1 MHYLR
6 DRALNLSRIKPNWE
20 NGVIASD
27 SPNKT
32 FCMAP
37 WTHTY
42 ISPQSERRMC
52 CASREEHMF
61 QKQYIDASNDKSTGK
76 FKDSGT
82 IQDYKPVS
90 LEEHWNS
97 EYMKDIRKRLM
108 AGETIPQCA
117 VCNDSILSQSTY
129 RAWFTGRLFKDYI
142 DRAFEETDDTGHTT
156 MQPISFDYRVSNLCN
171 FKCRMCGEQLS
182 STWESE
188 KRKHG
193 HWNPKDQPF
202 MVPENKKVIQQFQKE
217 VVEEEFWE
225 AICRGDVEEIYWV
238 GGEPL
243 MYEIH
248 WRAMDRLSQD
258 NNLNKVHL
266 RYNSNLSRV
275 RFGIHYL
282 YDWLPKAKDWT
293 MCASI
298 DGTGEIGEFIRT
310 GLDWNRW
317 DQNFREGVAL
327 PGGKDKML
335 MDLTLTGPGMFDLKN
350 FFDYALEL
358 DVKIET
364 KRMFAFHPDI
374 VFSMM
379 AWPRHILDRIIQENL
394 DYIKPRA
401 THKQET
407 LIRELEG
414 MLKSPTF
421 QEQWPDEAER
431 QFFNGR
437 RWQDTIADMRKSE
450 CSLRIEDIYKRD
462 PELYEWWTRS
472 ER

>member
-1 MHYLR
+1 MT
-6 DRALNLSRIKPNWE
+6 NKIKPIWE
-20 NGVIASD
+20 HGQMSPE

-52 CASREEHMF
+52 CASREEHMM
-61 QKQYIDASNDKSTGK
+61 QRQYIDASNDKSTGK
-76 FKDSGT
+76 YKEVGT
-82 IQDYKPVS
+82 IDDYKPVS

-97 EYMKDIRKRLM
+97 PYMKDIRKKLM

-129 RAWFTGRLFKDYI
+129 RQWFTGFLFKDKI
-142 DRAFEETDDTGHTT
+142 EQAFAETDDDGYTN
-156 MQPISFDYRVSNLCN
+156 MVPISFDYRVSNLCN
-171 FKCRMCGEQLS
+171 FKCRMCGEPLS
-182 STWESE
+182 SSWEAE

-193 HWNPKDQPF
+193 LWSPENQPF
-202 MVPENKKVIQQFQKE
+202 MVPENKAIIDRFQKE
-217 VVEEEFWE
+217 VVEEEFWD
-225 AICRGDVEEIYWV
+225 AICSGVVEEIYWV

-243 MYEIH
+243 MYDIH
-248 WRAMDRLSQD
+248 WRAMDRLAQD
-258 NNLNKVHL
+258 DNLKKVHL

-275 RFGIHYL
+275 RFNNHYL
-282 YDWLPKAKDWT
+282 YDWLPQAKDWT

-298 DGTGEIGEFIRT
+298 DGTGAIGEFIRT
-310 GLDWNRW
+310 GLKWDQW

-374 VFSMM
+374 VFSPM
-379 AWPRHILDRIIQENL
+379 AWPRHILNRIIKDNL
-394 DYIKPRA
+394 DYIVPRA
-401 THKQET
+401 THKQQT
-407 LIRELEG
+407 LIRELEN
-414 MLKSPTF
+414 MLVTPTF
-421 QEQWPDEAER
+421 QEQWPDVAEEM
-431 QFFNGR
+431 FFKGR
-437 RWQDTIADMRKSE
+437 NWQDKIANIRPDQP
-450 CSLRIEDIYKRD
+450 LRIEDIYRAD
-462 PELYEWWTRS
+462 SELYDWWMRS
-472 ER
+472 NDNQ